1 MIGIRI
7 NIFLNKQIS
16 RTQSKPL
23 SPKSRNKRKKKEL
36 KKLKRPRLPSM
47 RRIISNKTT
56 KTSP

>member
-16 RTQSKPL
+16 RTQSKP
-23 SPKSRNKRKKKEL
+23 PNPNYRNKRKKKEL
-36 KKLKRPRLPSM
+36 KKLKRLRLQSM